1 METWVGLMMDAGFDV
16 EKRPYLSEEGHHA
29 HLFVGTVK

>member
-16 EKRPYLSEEGHHA
+16 EKRPYLSEEGRPT